1 VILVFVVG
9 SWSFDNNKLLPVTE
23 NSGCK
28 DEVGKILKNILT
40 LPVLA
45 HEKWIIFPKSFVFI
59 FQMNLSEELLD
70 WLFILQDFR
79 SDE

>member
-1 VILVFVVG
+1 MILVFVVG
-9 SWSFDNNKLLPVTE
+9 SCSFDNNKLLPVTE

-45 HEKWIIFPKSFVFI
+45 HEK
-59 FQMNLSEELLD
+59 
-70 WLFILQDFR
+70 
-79 SDE
+79 

>member
-45 HEKWIIFPKSFVFI
+45 HEK
-59 FQMNLSEELLD
+59 
-70 WLFILQDFR
+70 
-79 SDE
+79 